1 MQPRWF
7 SSSPDLILFVLQDI
21 LDEMR
26 KELSKLKEELIDGKA
41 HTAGHPA
48 ERPAEPSYVRLH
60 IKTTFLF
67 SLNTDI
73 NKPHE
78 DSVSV

>member
-7 SSSPDLILFVLQDI
+7 SSSPDFILFVLQDI

-41 HTAGHPA
+41 QTAVILQNIQQNHH
-48 ERPAEPSYVRLH
+48 VRLH

-67 SLNTDI
+67 SLNTEI
-73 NKPHE
+73 
-78 DSVSV
+78 

>member
-41 HTAGHPA
+41 HTAVLLQNVQQNHHMLDCTPK
-48 ERPAEPSYVRLH
+48 PH
-60 IKTTFLF
+60 FFF
-67 SLNTDI
+67 SLNMKI
-73 NKPHE
+73 
-78 DSVSV
+78 